1 MLRRF
6 SVDYW
11 SAGEQS
17 ITVSSDDMDFL
28 AVFVGNLQVPPRAPN
43 ENERQSP
50 LVFLYKENHA
60 LDAWFKK
67 AYGDEK
73 KSLLR
78 L

>member
-43 ENERQSP
+43 ENERSSP
-50 LVFLYKENHA
+50 LVFLFGAAIFVFGEPN
-60 LDAWFKK
+60 
-67 AYGDEK
+67 
-73 KSLLR
+73 LLCK
-78 L
+78 LNWLSPAK